1 MENAY
6 IKSNKFIMNN
16 TIAALILTYNEEK
29 HIARCIN
36 SLKDVCE
43 EIFVIDSFSKDRTV
57 EIAKELG
64 AKVYQHPFENQARQF
79 NWAINN
85 CPITSDWIWRVDADE
100 YVEPS
105 LAKEVVASLP
115 DVSLDVNGIYVN
127 KKIVF
132 MGRPLLH
139 GGWYP
144 AQQIKIIR
152 KGYGASEDKWMDEH
166 LIIFSGRTISI
177 DGDQTDENLN
187 DLSWWTQ
194 KHNNYSN
201 RESINM
207 LLMEYGMDDQNK
219 EVQPKFWG
227 TGAERKRWLKMK
239 YVKAP
244 LFLRPFINFFIRYIL
259 KVGFLDGRQGFIW
272 HFLQGFWYRFLVD
285 AKIYEIKKQFNF
297 DDTQI
302 KSYLIKNYLNS

>member
-1 MENAY
+1 MH
-6 IKSNKFIMNN
+6 NN
-16 TIAALILTYNEEK
+16 SIAALVLTYNEEK
-29 HIARCIN
+29 HITRCIN

-57 EIAKELG
+57 ESAKKLG

-85 CPITSDWIWRVDADE
+85 CPITSGWIWRVDADE

-105 LAKEVVASLP
+105 LAKKVVASLP
-115 DVSLDVNGIYVN
+115 DVSSDVNGIYVN

-132 MGRPLLH
+132 MRRPLLH

-166 LIIFSGRTISI
+166 LIIFSGTTISI

-201 RESINM
+201 REAVNM
-207 LLMEYGMDDQNK
+207 LLMEYGMDKQGE
-219 EVQPKFWG
+219 EVAPKFFG
-227 TGAERKRWLKMK
+227 TDAERKRWLKMK
-239 YVKAP
+239 YVRAP

-259 KVGFLDGRQGFIW
+259 KAGFLDGKQGFIW

-285 AKIYEIKKQFNF
+285 AKIYEIKKQFSFN
-297 DDTQI
+297 DEKI
-302 KSYLIKNYLNS
+302 KQYLIENYLIK

>member
-1 MENAY
+1 M
-6 IKSNKFIMNN
+6 
-16 TIAALILTYNEEK
+16 
-29 HIARCIN
+29 
-36 SLKDVCE
+36 KDVCE
-43 EIFVIDSFSKDRTV
+43 EIFVIDSFSKDKTV
-57 EIAKELG
+57 EISKILG

-79 NWAINN
+79 NWAIKN

-100 YVEPS
+100 YIEPA
-105 LAKEVVASLP
+105 LAEKVVISLP
-115 DVSLDVNGIYVN
+115 HVSLDVNGIYVN

-132 MGRPLLH
+132 MGRSLLH

-152 KGYGASEDKWMDEH
+152 KGYGTSEDKWMDEH
-166 LIIFSGRTISI
+166 LIIFSGTTISI

-201 RESINM
+201 REAVNM
-207 LLMEYGMDDQNK
+207 LLMEYGMNNQGE
-219 EVQPKFWG
+219 EVASKLFG
-227 TGAERKRWLKMK
+227 TDAERKRWLKMK
-239 YVKAP
+239 YVRAP

-259 KVGFLDGRQGFIW
+259 KAGFLDGKQGFIW

-285 AKIYEIKKQFNF
+285 AKIYEIKKQFDF
-297 DDTQI
+297 DDERI
-302 KSYLIKNYLNS
+302 KQYLIENYLTK

>member
-1 MENAY
+1 MH
-6 IKSNKFIMNN
+6 NN
-16 TIAALILTYNEEK
+16 SIAALILTYNEEK
-29 HIARCIN
+29 HITRCIN

-43 EIFVIDSFSKDRTV
+43 EIFVIDSFSKDKTV
-57 EIAKELG
+57 EIAKILG

-100 YVEPS
+100 YIEPALAEKVVNS
-105 LAKEVVASLP
+105 LLH
-115 DVSLDVNGIYVN
+115 VSLDVNGIYVN

-152 KGYGASEDKWMDEH
+152 KRYGASEDKWMDEH
-166 LIIFSGRTISI
+166 LIIFSGTTISI

-201 RESINM
+201 REAVNM
-207 LLMEYGMDDQNK
+207 LLMEYGMDNQGE
-219 EVQPKFWG
+219 EVASKLFG
-227 TGAERKRWLKMK
+227 TDAERKRWLKMK
-239 YVKAP
+239 YVRAP

-259 KVGFLDGRQGFIW
+259 KAGFLDGKQGFIW

-285 AKIYEIKKQFNF
+285 AKIYEIKC
-297 DDTQI
+297 TLQI
-302 KSYLIKNYLNS
+302 YTPHFYVI

>member
-1 MENAY
+1 MHHN
-6 IKSNKFIMNN
+6 S
-16 TIAALILTYNEEK
+16 IAALILTYNEEK
-29 HIARCIN
+29 HITRCIN

-43 EIFVIDSFSKDRTV
+43 EIFVIDSFSKDKTV
-57 EIAKELG
+57 EISKILG

-79 NWAINN
+79 NWAIKN

-100 YVEPS
+100 YIEPA
-105 LAKEVVASLP
+105 LAEKVVISLP
-115 DVSLDVNGIYVN
+115 HVSLDVNGIYVN

-132 MGRPLLH
+132 MGRSLLH

-152 KGYGASEDKWMDEH
+152 KGYGTSEDKWKDEH
-166 LIIFSGRTISI
+166 LIIFSGTTISI

-201 RESINM
+201 REAVNM
-207 LLMEYGMDDQNK
+207 LLMEYGMNNQGE
-219 EVQPKFWG
+219 EVASKLFG
-227 TGAERKRWLKMK
+227 TDAERKRWLKMK
-239 YVKAP
+239 YVRAP

-259 KVGFLDGRQGFIW
+259 KAGFLDGKQGFIW

-285 AKIYEIKKQFNF
+285 AKIYEIKKQFDF
-297 DDTQI
+297 DDERI
-302 KSYLIKNYLNS
+302 KQYLIENYLTK

>member
-1 MENAY
+1 
-6 IKSNKFIMNN
+6 MNN
-16 TIAALILTYNEEK
+16 TISAIILTYNEEK

-36 SLKDVCE
+36 SLRGICE
-43 EIFVIDSFSKDRTV
+43 EIFVIDSFSQDRTI

-64 AKVYQHPFENQARQF
+64 AKVYQHSFENQARQF

-85 CPITSDWIWRVDADE
+85 CSIASNWIWRVDADE
-100 YVEPS
+100 YIEPALAEKVVVS
-105 LAKEVVASLP
+105 LPHVAS
-115 DVSLDVNGIYVN
+115 DVNGIYVN

-166 LIIFSGRTISI
+166 LIIFSGTTISI

-194 KHNNYSN
+194 KHNNYSS
-201 RESINM
+201 REAINM
-207 LLMEYGMDDQNK
+207 LLMEYGMDNQNK
-219 EVQPKFWG
+219 EVQSKFWG
-227 TGAERKRWLKMK
+227 TDAERKRWLKMK
-239 YVKAP
+239 YIKVP
-244 LFLRPFINFFIRYIL
+244 LFLRPFINFIIRYIL
-259 KVGFLDGRQGFIW
+259 KAGFLDGKQGFIW
-272 HFLQGFWYRFLVD
+272 YFLQGFWYRFLVD
-285 AKIYEIKKQFNF
+285 AKIYEIKKQFDF
-297 DDTQI
+297 DSE
-302 KSYLIKNYLNS
+302 KVRRYLKENYLKD

>member
-1 MENAY
+1 MH
-6 IKSNKFIMNN
+6 NN
-16 TIAALILTYNEEK
+16 SIAALILTYNEEK
-29 HIARCIN
+29 HITRCIN

-43 EIFVIDSFSKDRTV
+43 EIFVIDSFSKDKTV
-57 EIAKELG
+57 EIAKILG

-100 YVEPS
+100 YIEPALAEKVVNS
-105 LAKEVVASLP
+105 LLH
-115 DVSLDVNGIYVN
+115 VSLDVNGIYVN

-152 KGYGASEDKWMDEH
+152 KRYGASEDKWMDEH
-166 LIIFSGRTISI
+166 LIIFSGTTISI

-201 RESINM
+201 REAVNM
-207 LLMEYGMDDQNK
+207 LLMEYGMDNQGE
-219 EVQPKFWG
+219 EVASKLFG
-227 TGAERKRWLKMK
+227 NTSELL
-239 YVKAP
+239 YSCVP
-244 LFLRPFINFFIRYIL
+244 LSTSLFGIF
-259 KVGFLDGRQGFIW
+259 
-272 HFLQGFWYRFLVD
+272 
-285 AKIYEIKKQFNF
+285 
-297 DDTQI
+297 
-302 KSYLIKNYLNS
+302 

>member
-1 MENAY
+1 M
-6 IKSNKFIMNN
+6 
-16 TIAALILTYNEEK
+16 
-29 HIARCIN
+29 
-36 SLKDVCE
+36 KDVCE
-43 EIFVIDSFSKDRTV
+43 EIFVIDSFSKDKTV
-57 EIAKELG
+57 EIAKILG

-100 YVEPS
+100 YIEPALAEKVVNS
-105 LAKEVVASLP
+105 LLH
-115 DVSLDVNGIYVN
+115 VSLDVNGIYVN

-152 KGYGASEDKWMDEH
+152 KRYGASEDKWMDEH
-166 LIIFSGRTISI
+166 LIIFSGTTISI

-201 RESINM
+201 REAVNM
-207 LLMEYGMDDQNK
+207 LLMEYGMDNQGE
-219 EVQPKFWG
+219 EVASKLFG
-227 TGAERKRWLKMK
+227 TDAERKRWLKMK
-239 YVKAP
+239 YVRAP

-259 KVGFLDGRQGFIW
+259 KAGFLDGKQGFIW

-285 AKIYEIKKQFNF
+285 AKIYEIKKQFSFN
-297 DDTQI
+297 DEKI
-302 KSYLIKNYLNS
+302 KQYLIENYLFK

>member
-1 MENAY
+1 MH
-6 IKSNKFIMNN
+6 NN
-16 TIAALILTYNEEK
+16 SIAALILTYNEEK
-29 HIARCIN
+29 HITRCIN

-43 EIFVIDSFSKDRTV
+43 EIFVIDSFSKDKTV
-57 EIAKELG
+57 EIAKILG

-100 YVEPS
+100 YIEPALAEKVVNS
-105 LAKEVVASLP
+105 LLH
-115 DVSLDVNGIYVN
+115 VSLDVNGIYVN

-152 KGYGASEDKWMDEH
+152 KRYGASEDKWMDEH
-166 LIIFSGRTISI
+166 LIIFSGTTISI

-187 DLSWWTQ
+187 DLFWWTQ

-201 RESINM
+201 REAVNM
-207 LLMEYGMDDQNK
+207 LLMEYGMDNQGE
-219 EVQPKFWG
+219 EVASKLFG
-227 TGAERKRWLKMK
+227 TDAERKRWLKMK
-239 YVKAP
+239 YVRAP

-259 KVGFLDGRQGFIW
+259 KAGFLDGKQGFIW

-285 AKIYEIKKQFNF
+285 AKIYEIKKQFSFN
-297 DDTQI
+297 DEKI
-302 KSYLIKNYLNS
+302 KQYLIENYLFK

>member
-1 MENAY
+1 M
-6 IKSNKFIMNN
+6 KKKMNN
-16 TIAALILTYNEEK
+16 SIAALILTYNEEK

-57 EIAKELG
+57 EIAKALG

-85 CPITSDWIWRVDADE
+85 CSISSDWIWRVDADE
-100 YVEPS
+100 YIEPS
-105 LAKEVVASLP
+105 LAKKVVASLP
-115 DVSLDVNGIYVN
+115 DVSPDVNGIYVN

-166 LIIFSGRTISI
+166 LIIFTGRTISI

-201 RESINM
+201 REAINM
-207 LLMEYGMDDQNK
+207 LLMEYGLDNQNR

-227 TGAERKRWLKMK
+227 TGAERKRWLKIK
-239 YVKAP
+239 YIKAP

-259 KVGFLDGRQGFIW
+259 RAGFLDGKQGFIW

-285 AKIYEIKKQFNF
+285 AKIYEIKKQFDF
-297 DDTQI
+297 DSE
-302 KSYLIKNYLNS
+302 KVRRYLKENYLKD

>member
-1 MENAY
+1 MHHN
-6 IKSNKFIMNN
+6 S
-16 TIAALILTYNEEK
+16 IAALILTYNEEK
-29 HIARCIN
+29 HITRCIN

-43 EIFVIDSFSKDRTV
+43 EIFVIDSFSKDKTV
-57 EIAKELG
+57 EISKILG

-79 NWAINN
+79 NWAIKN

-100 YVEPS
+100 YIEPA
-105 LAKEVVASLP
+105 LAEKVVISLP
-115 DVSLDVNGIYVN
+115 HVSLDVNGIYVN

-132 MGRPLLH
+132 MGRSLLH

-152 KGYGASEDKWMDEH
+152 KGYGTSEDKWMDEH
-166 LIIFSGRTISI
+166 LIIFSGTTISI

-201 RESINM
+201 REAVNM
-207 LLMEYGMDDQNK
+207 LLMEYGMNNQGE
-219 EVQPKFWG
+219 EVASKLFG
-227 TGAERKRWLKMK
+227 TDAERKRWLKMK
-239 YVKAP
+239 YVRAP

-259 KVGFLDGRQGFIW
+259 KAGFLDGKQGFIW

-285 AKIYEIKKQFNF
+285 AKIYEIK
-297 DDTQI
+297 
-302 KSYLIKNYLNS
+302 NSLTLMMRESNNIL

>member
-1 MENAY
+1 MH
-6 IKSNKFIMNN
+6 NN
-16 TIAALILTYNEEK
+16 SIAALILTYNEEK
-29 HIARCIN
+29 HITRCIN

-43 EIFVIDSFSKDRTV
+43 EIFVIDSFSKDKTV
-57 EIAKELG
+57 EIAKILG

-100 YVEPS
+100 YIEPALAEKVVNS
-105 LAKEVVASLP
+105 LLH
-115 DVSLDVNGIYVN
+115 VSLDVNGIYVN

-144 AQQIKIIR
+144 AQKIKIIR
-152 KGYGASEDKWMDEH
+152 KRYGASEDKWMDEH
-166 LIIFSGRTISI
+166 LIIFSGTTISI

-201 RESINM
+201 REAVNM
-207 LLMEYGMDDQNK
+207 LLMEYGMDNQGE
-219 EVQPKFWG
+219 EVASKLFG
-227 TGAERKRWLKMK
+227 TDAERKRWLKMK
-239 YVKAP
+239 YVRAP

-259 KVGFLDGRQGFIW
+259 KAGFLDGKQGFIW

-285 AKIYEIKKQFNF
+285 AKIYEIKKQFSFN
-297 DDTQI
+297 DEKI
-302 KSYLIKNYLNS
+302 KQYLIENYLFK

>member
-1 MENAY
+1 MHHN
-6 IKSNKFIMNN
+6 S
-16 TIAALILTYNEEK
+16 IAALILTYNEEK
-29 HIARCIN
+29 HITRCIN

-43 EIFVIDSFSKDRTV
+43 EIFVIDSFSKDKTV
-57 EIAKELG
+57 EISKILG

-79 NWAINN
+79 NWAIKN

-100 YVEPS
+100 YIEPA
-105 LAKEVVASLP
+105 LAEKVVISLP
-115 DVSLDVNGIYVN
+115 HVSLDVNGIYVN

-132 MGRPLLH
+132 MGRSLLH

-152 KGYGASEDKWMDEH
+152 KGYGTSEDKWMDEH
-166 LIIFSGRTISI
+166 LIIFSGTTISI

-201 RESINM
+201 REAVNM
-207 LLMEYGMDDQNK
+207 LLMEYGMNNQGE
-219 EVQPKFWG
+219 EVASKLFG
-227 TGAERKRWLKMK
+227 TDAERKRWLKMK
-239 YVKAP
+239 YVRAP

-259 KVGFLDGRQGFIW
+259 KAGFLDGKQGFIW

-285 AKIYEIKKQFNF
+285 AKIYEIKKQFDF
-297 DDTQI
+297 DDEII
-302 KSYLIKNYLNS
+302 KQSLIENYLTK

>member
-1 MENAY
+1 MHHN
-6 IKSNKFIMNN
+6 S
-16 TIAALILTYNEEK
+16 IAALILTYNEEK
-29 HIARCIN
+29 HITRCIN

-43 EIFVIDSFSKDRTV
+43 EIFVIDSFSKDKTV
-57 EIAKELG
+57 EISKILG

-79 NWAINN
+79 NWAIKN
-85 CPITSDWIWRVDADE
+85 CPITSDWIWRVDADA
-100 YVEPS
+100 YIEPA
-105 LAKEVVASLP
+105 LAEKVVISLP
-115 DVSLDVNGIYVN
+115 HVSLDVNGIYVN

-132 MGRPLLH
+132 MGRSLLH

-152 KGYGASEDKWMDEH
+152 KGYGTSEDKWMDEH
-166 LIIFSGRTISI
+166 LIIFSGTTISI

-201 RESINM
+201 REAVNM
-207 LLMEYGMDDQNK
+207 LLMEYGMNNQGE
-219 EVQPKFWG
+219 EVASKLFG
-227 TGAERKRWLKMK
+227 TDAERKRWLKMK
-239 YVKAP
+239 YVRAP

-259 KVGFLDGRQGFIW
+259 KAGFLDGKQGFIW

-285 AKIYEIKKQFNF
+285 AKIYEIKKQFDF
-297 DDTQI
+297 DDERI
-302 KSYLIKNYLNS
+302 KQYLIENYLTK

>member
-1 MENAY
+1 MHHN
-6 IKSNKFIMNN
+6 S
-16 TIAALILTYNEEK
+16 IAALILTYNEEK
-29 HIARCIN
+29 HITRCIN

-43 EIFVIDSFSKDRTV
+43 EIFVIDSFSKDKTV
-57 EIAKELG
+57 EISKILG

-79 NWAINN
+79 NWAIKN

-100 YVEPS
+100 YIEPA
-105 LAKEVVASLP
+105 LAEKVVISLP
-115 DVSLDVNGIYVN
+115 HVSLDVNGIYVN

-132 MGRPLLH
+132 MGRSLLH

-152 KGYGASEDKWMDEH
+152 KGYGTSEDKWMYEH
-166 LIIFSGRTISI
+166 LIIFSGTTISI

-201 RESINM
+201 REAVNM
-207 LLMEYGMDDQNK
+207 LLMEYGMNNQGE
-219 EVQPKFWG
+219 EVASKLFG
-227 TGAERKRWLKMK
+227 TDAERKRWLKMK
-239 YVKAP
+239 YVRAP

-259 KVGFLDGRQGFIW
+259 KAGFLDGKQGFIW

-285 AKIYEIKKQFNF
+285 AKIYEIKKQFDF
-297 DDTQI
+297 DDERI
-302 KSYLIKNYLNS
+302 KQYLIENYLTK

>member
-1 MENAY
+1 M
-6 IKSNKFIMNN
+6 KNK

-36 SLKDVCE
+36 SLRVVCE
-43 EIFVIDSFSKDRTV
+43 EIFVIDSFSKDKTV
-57 EIAKELG
+57 EISEALD

-100 YVEPS
+100 YVESS
-105 LAKEVVASLP
+105 LAKKVVASLL
-115 DVSLDVNGIYVN
+115 DVSSDVNGIYVN

-166 LIIFSGRTISI
+166 LIIFSGTTISI

-201 RESINM
+201 REAINM
-207 LLMEYGMDDQNK
+207 LLMEYGMDGQNK

-259 KVGFLDGRQGFIW
+259 KAGFLDGKQGFIW

-285 AKIYEIKKQFNF
+285 AKIYEIKKQFCF
-297 DDTQI
+297 DNKKI
-302 KSYLIKNYLNS
+302 KKYLEENYLKD